1 MNCAIVVKKLKELVK
16 TDIVQVPEY
25 VSDIIK
31 DNPNNYYISLCE
43 YIVKHHNS
51 LIKDMD
57 DALKNY
63 IKERQKVHDLISE
76 ILDTNVVS
84 FTTSLNIIYYLNKDI
99 KSLSIFNTRLMAL
112 LDTLNDMNK
121 GDN

>member
-16 TDIVQVPEY
+16 TDIIQVPEY
-25 VSDIIK
+25 IADIIK
-31 DNPNNYYISLCE
+31 DNPNDYYILLCE
-43 YIVKHHNS
+43 YIVKRHKS

-57 DALKNY
+57 NALKNY

-99 KSLSIFNTRLMAL
+99 KALSIFNTRLMAL

>member
-25 VSDIIK
+25 ISDIIK
-31 DNPNNYYISLCE
+31 DNPNDYYIALCE
-43 YIVKHHNS
+43 YIVKHHKS

>member
-16 TDIVQVPEY
+16 TDIIQVPEY
-25 VSDIIK
+25 IADIIK
-31 DNPNNYYISLCE
+31 DNPNNYYILLCE
-43 YIVKHHNS
+43 YIVKHHKS

-57 DALKNY
+57 NALKNY

>member
-16 TDIVQVPEY
+16 TDIIQVPEY
-25 VSDIIK
+25 IADIIK
-31 DNPNNYYISLCE
+31 DNPNDYYILLCE
-43 YIVKHHNS
+43 YIVKHNKS

-57 DALKNY
+57 NALKNY

-99 KSLSIFNTRLMAL
+99 KALSIFNTRLMAL
-112 LDTLNDMNK
+112 LDTLNDINK